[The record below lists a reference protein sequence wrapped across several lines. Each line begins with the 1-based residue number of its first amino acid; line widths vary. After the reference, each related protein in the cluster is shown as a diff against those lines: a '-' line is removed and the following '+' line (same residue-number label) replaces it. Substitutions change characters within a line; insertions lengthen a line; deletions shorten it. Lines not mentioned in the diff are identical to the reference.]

1 MVNLPK
7 KVIKSENKNPKKLLI
22 ISPPKRGKTTLVA
35 GLKNCLIIDLEK
47 GTDYVDAMKIQAN
60 NLEELV
66 EIGKAIIHENEKAK
80 KPIYDYIAIDTIT
93 KLEDIAKELALKNYK
108 NSPIGRNFEGDSNK
122 FMQLPNGAAYSW
134 VRQAFEKLYSF
145 FSDLTPCL
153 ILLGHLKR
161 TAIIRD
167 NAEIQAT
174 DIDLTGKLKNITC
187 ADMDAIGI
195 LKRKDNQSILSFK
208 TSEDDL
214 VCGSRCEHLSNQDI
228 VIAEKLDEG
237 FKYYWN
243 KIFINE

>member
-1 MVNLPK
+1 MITLPK
-7 KVIKSENKNPKKLLI
+7 KIIKSENKNPKKLLI

-47 GTDYVDAMKIQAN
+47 GTDYVDALKIQAN
-60 NLEELV
+60 SLDELV
-66 EIGKAIIHENEKAK
+66 EVGKAILLENDKAK

-93 KLEDIAKELALKNYK
+93 KLEDIAKDLALKNYK
-108 NSPIGRNFEGDSNK
+108 NSAIGRNFDGDVNK
-122 FMQLPNGAAYSW
+122 FMQLPNGAAYLW

-145 FSDLTPCL
+145 FSELTPCL

-161 TAIIRD
+161 TAVMRD

-187 ADMDAIGI
+187 ADMDAIGV

-214 VCGSRCEHLSNQDI
+214 VCGSRCEHLANQDI
-228 VIAEKLDEG
+228 LIAEKNESG
-237 FKYYWN
+237 FTYHWD
-243 KIFINE
+243 KIFTND